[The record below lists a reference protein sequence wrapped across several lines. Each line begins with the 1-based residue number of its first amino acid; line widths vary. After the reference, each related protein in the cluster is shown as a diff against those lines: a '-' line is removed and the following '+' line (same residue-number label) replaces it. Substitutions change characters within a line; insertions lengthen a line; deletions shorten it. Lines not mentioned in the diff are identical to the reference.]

1 MELHSIELEKS
12 ILAALM
18 KIEDSYIEIV
28 NLVSANDFY
37 AERHKI
43 IFETIARLSEQN
55 EPYDVLMVQD
65 ALAANNRLDDI
76 GGDEYLGDVLIRS
89 DSTLFSLKGYAKRV
103 REMSAIRQA
112 KQSLLDGQAILETE
126 GEYSAKVNTIIESL
140 TNIVDKKSTQKGA
153 ETISQMMTGFFN
165 RLQDYALSGATP
177 FIKTNFITV
186 DNRVNLQNGELL
198 IIAGR
203 PSMGKSALAQNVLQ
217 NIVENIW
224 GTGVFFS
231 LEMPKEQV
239 MQRFMASTASVHL
252 SKVMSG
258 QGLSENDYSN
268 LTSAAE
274 KFGVNFNLFIDDR
287 NALTIGQMRSTLNK
301 IRQKQGKISVIM
313 VDYIQIMGG
322 ITGTSSS
329 ERSAS
334 IGDISR
340 ALKGFAKE
348 YDCLV
353 IALSQLN
360 RESEKRP
367 DKKPKLSDLRESG
380 AIESDADHI
389 WVINRP
395 EVYEQKPENKGK
407 AEIHVLKQRQGAIG
421 MLDMSFEGHYSRFV
435 DQLPNFD
442 EPNLGGDE

>member
-12 ILAALM
+12 ILSALM
-18 KIEDSYIEIV
+18 TIEDTYIEIV

-89 DSTLFSLKGYAKRV
+89 DSTLFSLKGHAKRV

-140 TNIVDKKSTQKGA
+140 TNIVDEKSTQKGA

-165 RLQDYALSGATP
+165 QLQDYALSGVTP
-177 FIKTNFITV
+177 FIKTNFITL
-186 DNRVNLQNGELL
+186 DNRAYLQNGDLL
-198 IIAGR
+198 IVAGR
-203 PSMGKSALAQNVLQ
+203 PRMGKTTLAQNIIQ
-217 NIVENIW
+217 NIVENVCGI
-224 GTGVFFS
+224 GVFFS
-231 LEMPKEQV
+231 LEMPKNQV
-239 MQRFMASTASVHL
+239 MQRFMSSTASVHL

-258 QGLSENDYSN
+258 QGLNESDYGNLSN
-268 LTSAAE
+268 VAD
-274 KFGVNFNLFIDDR
+274 KFGAGFNLFIDDR
-287 NALTIGQMRSTLNK
+287 AALTISQMRSTLNK

-322 ITGTSSS
+322 LTGSGA
-329 ERSAS
+329 ERSS
-334 IGDISR
+334 QIGDISR
-340 ALKGFAKE
+340 ALKAFAKE
-348 YDCLV
+348 YECLV
-353 IALSQLN
+353 IGLSQLN
-360 RESEKRP
+360 RDSEKRP
-367 DKKPKLSDLRESG
+367 NHKPQLSDLRESG

-395 EVYEQKPENKGK
+395 EVYDDKPENKGK
-407 AEIHVLKQRQGAIG
+407 AEIHILKQRQGAAGVIG
-421 MLDMSFEGHYSRFV
+421 LGFEGQYSRFTDLV
-435 DQLPNFD
+435 PNFD
-442 EPNLGGDE
+442 GEVFDA

>member
-28 NLVSANDFY
+28 KLVSANDFY

-65 ALAANNRLDDI
+65 ALAANNRLDDA
-76 GGDEYLGDVLIRS
+76 GGDEYLGDVVTCA

-103 REMSAIRQA
+103 RELAAIRQA
-112 KQSLLDGQAILETE
+112 KQTLLDGQDLLESE
-126 GEYSAKVNTIIESL
+126 GSYSDKVNKIVEEL
-140 TNIVDKKSTQKGA
+140 TNIVDEKTSMKGA

-165 RLQDYALSGATP
+165 QLQDYALSGVTP
-177 FIKTNFITV
+177 FIKTNFITL
-186 DNRVNLQNGELL
+186 DNRAYLQNGDLL
-198 IIAGR
+198 IVAGR
-203 PSMGKSALAQNVLQ
+203 PRMGKTTLAQNIIQ
-217 NIVENIW
+217 NIVENVCGI
-224 GTGVFFS
+224 GVFFS
-231 LEMPKEQV
+231 LEMPKNQV
-239 MQRFMASTASVHL
+239 MQRFMSSTASVHL

-258 QGLSENDYSN
+258 QGLNESDYGNLSN
-268 LTSAAE
+268 VAD
-274 KFGVNFNLFIDDR
+274 KFGAGFNLFIDDR
-287 NALTIGQMRSTLNK
+287 AALTISQMRSTLNK

-322 ITGTSSS
+322 LTGSGA
-329 ERSAS
+329 ERSS
-334 IGDISR
+334 QIGDISR
-340 ALKGFAKE
+340 ALKAFAKE

-360 RESEKRP
+360 RDSEKRP
-367 DKKPKLSDLRESG
+367 NKKPQLSDLRESG

-421 MLDMSFEGHYSRFV
+421 MLDMHFEGHYSRFA

-442 EPNLGGDE
+442 GEVFDA

>member
-55 EPYDVLMVQD
+55 EPYDVLMVKD
-65 ALAANNRLDDI
+65 ALIATNQLEAV
-76 GGDEYLGDVLIRS
+76 GSDEYLGDVATYA

-140 TNIVDKKSTQKGA
+140 TNIVDEKSTQKGA

-165 RLQDYALSGATP
+165 QLQDYALSGVTP
-177 FIKTNFITV
+177 FIKTNFITL
-186 DNRVNLQNGELL
+186 DNRAYLQNGDLL
-198 IIAGR
+198 IVAGR
-203 PSMGKSALAQNVLQ
+203 PRMGKTTLAQNIIQ
-217 NIVENIW
+217 NIVENVCGI
-224 GTGVFFS
+224 GVFFS
-231 LEMPKEQV
+231 LEMPKNQV
-239 MQRFMASTASVHL
+239 MQRFMSSTASVHL

-258 QGLSENDYSN
+258 QGLNESDYGNLSN
-268 LTSAAE
+268 VAD
-274 KFGVNFNLFIDDR
+274 KFGAGFNLFIDDR
-287 NALTIGQMRSTLNK
+287 AALTISQMRSTLNK

-322 ITGTSSS
+322 LTGSGA
-329 ERSAS
+329 ERSS
-334 IGDISR
+334 QIGDISR
-340 ALKGFAKE
+340 ALKAFAKE
-348 YDCLV
+348 YECLV
-353 IALSQLN
+353 IGLSQLN
-360 RESEKRP
+360 RDSEKRP
-367 DKKPKLSDLRESG
+367 NHKPQLSDLRESG

-395 EVYEQKPENKGK
+395 EVYDDKPENKGK

-421 MLDMSFEGHYSRFV
+421 MLDMHFEGHYSRFA

-442 EPNLGGDE
+442 GEVFDA